1 MLDKSHVCASLLG
14 ASLGYRDSL
23 PDSTLRH
30 PLPHKEAS
38 CHAGGEHDA
47 IMGTARNLLKYFSKS
62 EPVTNNNFQGKA
74 LLHPGQPE
82 THRPTSSKA
91 LHTCHPPHLPINAP
105 LVLLS
110 PVPFYMLTVTGQVL
124 CGSGSRTGASKSRQR
139 ETLEPK
145 SCLGS
150 RPGQKGD

>member
-1 MLDKSHVCASLLG
+1 MPHSWVLPLATGIPFLTPLYATLSHTRKHLAMQ
-14 ASLGYRDSL
+14 
-23 PDSTLRH
+23 
-30 PLPHKEAS
+30 
-38 CHAGGEHDA
+38 GGEHDA
-47 IMGTARNLLKYFSKS
+47 IMGTARNLLKNFFKS
-62 EPVTNNNFQGKA
+62 EPVANNNFQGKA
-74 LLHPGQPE
+74 SLHTGQPE
-82 THRPTSSKA
+82 THRPTSSRA
-91 LHTCHPPHLPINAP
+91 LHTCHSPDLPINAP

-150 RPGQKGD
+150 RQGHKGD